1 MSVLASPQPLP
12 IVSVSQLP
20 NLWNWYTNYEEGGR
34 GLVVAEDSASET
46 VKIAAPENFVVYTG
60 MMD

>member
-1 MSVLASPQPLP
+1 MASPQPLP

-46 VKIAAPENFVVYTG
+46 VKIADPETFVVYTG